1 MQDGKEMKNSAMEK
15 TESIADKKKRTER
28 NRAERETAALNA
40 AEKRKIKREER
51 KIVREARARARFAKR
66 QAREIKRASAER
78 KREEKRA
85 KIEKAR
91 EDKRRERGNNGGW
104 IAAVVSLGCSVLV
117 LGSLLTLSAFTDK
130 LGAGKTN
137 AAANTSQ
144 RAFYDFV
151 GYVDNMETD
160 MSKLFVSSDRE
171 ARQKILGEITVCSNL
186 ADASLAQLPIT
197 DESKYY
203 TSKYINQV
211 GDYTKYLNNRLIDGY
226 NITDSEYEDLKKL
239 YEANRKLKKILS
251 DLASGIDENYDF
263 DMLTDNNPNDLIIS
277 GFNGLEENATD
288 YPEMIYD
295 GPFSDG
301 LEAQRPKG
309 ITGEEINEL
318 DAKEKF
324 IAIFKEYG
332 LEKTEVVGMTENS
345 RIECYN
351 VTADTDRGAIFAQF
365 SKIGGHLVSFSSFKE
380 CENIN
385 LGEEECVAIA
395 GRFLESVGLK
405 NMKCVWATEDEN
417 TVRLDFVYTIG
428 DVYVYPDM
436 VKINVCRENG
446 RVIGMDADAYYI
458 NHTVRK
464 IVNPKH
470 TMAEARE
477 KAERNIDVYSAS
489 MAITPKGKGR
499 EIFAYEFIG
508 VKDGATYY
516 VYIDADTLK
525 ESDIFRLV
533 ETEQG
538 EMLL

>member
-1 MQDGKEMKNSAMEK
+1 M
-15 TESIADKKKRTER
+15 
-28 NRAERETAALNA
+28 
-40 AEKRKIKREER
+40 
-51 KIVREARARARFAKR
+51 
-66 QAREIKRASAER
+66 
-78 KREEKRA
+78 
-85 KIEKAR
+85 
-91 EDKRRERGNNGGW
+91 
-104 IAAVVSLGCSVLV
+104 LV

-211 GDYTKYLNNRLIDGY
+211 GDYTKYLNNRLIDGF

-239 YEANRKLKKILS
+239 YEANRKLKIILS
-251 DLASGIDENYDF
+251 NLASGIDENYDF

-351 VTADTDRGAIFAQF
+351 VTANTDRGAIFAQF
-365 SKIGGHLVSFSSFKE
+365 SKVGGHLVSFSSFKE
-380 CENIN
+380 CENVN
-385 LGEEECVAIA
+385 LGEEECEAIA

-428 DVYVYPDM
+428 DVFVYPDM
-436 VKINVCRENG
+436 VKVNVCRENG

-477 KAERNIDVYSAS
+477 KAERNIDVYSAA
-489 MAITPKGKGR
+489 MAITPKGNGH